1 MTINKSICNFKDG
14 NKDLEKKNRNRL
26 WKIKIICKV
35 IFGLNWKN
43 DNVVNQKW
51 IIKSIIIWKSLKM

>member
-1 MTINKSICNFKDG
+1 MTINKSICNLKDG